1 MGPRVDFSLPEVR
14 RIALAA
20 QGLHAPRPR
29 SKSRASLLRTVG
41 RLGVVQ
47 IDAVN
52 VLARAHY
59 VPLFSRLGPY
69 DVTRLD
75 AAAYGPERTLF
86 EYWGHQAS
94 LLPVSLQPLFRWRMA
109 RAASLE
115 QIYGGLARFVRERR
129 SYVDSVLAEV
139 AARGPLRA
147 SELASSTPRT
157 GGWWGWSDAK
167 RALEFLFWAGRVTT
181 ATRKNFERVYDLTER
196 ILPPAVLAAPTPSV
210 ADAHRELVRISSR
223 ALGIATDDDLADYF
237 RLRLGDVRP
246 RIEELVEEKALVPVR
261 IDGLAR
267 PAYLAI
273 GAEIPRAATG
283 CAILSPFDPLV
294 WHRARTLRLFD
305 FHYRIGIYTPEH
317 LREHGY
323 YVLPFLDGDT
333 LAARVDL
340 KAAREASSLLVQSV
354 HLEPGSDMKKTAA
367 SLAAELRDVASWL
380 GLETIEVTRKGSL
393 AKALS
398 GSLRALTCS

>member
-1 MGPRVDFSLPEVR
+1 MRARVDLSRAEAR

-20 QGLHAPRPR
+20 QGLDAPRRGARTR
-29 SKSRASLLRTVG
+29 SSLLRTVD
-41 RLGVVQ
+41 RLGVLQ

-59 VPLFSRLGPY
+59 MPLFSRHGPY
-69 DVTRLD
+69 DAERLD
-75 AAAYGPERTLF
+75 EAAYGGERTLF

-115 QIYGGLARFVRERR
+115 QIYLGLAKFVRARR
-129 SYVDSVLAEV
+129 AYVDSVLAEV

-147 SELASSTPRT
+147 GELAASTPRK
-157 GGWWGWSDAK
+157 GGWWGWSDGK
-167 RALEFLFWAGRVTT
+167 RALEWLFWAGLVTT
-181 ATRKNFERVYDLTER
+181 KTRKNFERVYDLTER
-196 ILPPAVLAAPTPSV
+196 VLPADVMNAPTPSIE
-210 ADAHRELVRISSR
+210 DAHRALVQMSAR

-246 RIEELVEEKALVPVR
+246 RIAELVEARALVPVR
-261 IDGLAR
+261 VEGIAK
-267 PAYLAI
+267 PAYVAA
-273 GAEIPRAATG
+273 GAKVPRSATG
-283 CAILSPFDPLV
+283 RAILSPFDPLV
-294 WHRARTLRLFD
+294 WHRARTHRLFD
-305 FHYRIGIYTPEH
+305 FHYRIEIYTPEH

-340 KAAREASSLLVQSV
+340 KAAREASTLLVQAV
-354 HLEPGSDMKKTAA
+354 HLEAGADAKKTAA
-367 SLAAELRDVASWL
+367 SLAAELRDVATWL
-380 GLETIEVTRKGSL
+380 GLERITVTRKGSL
-393 AKALS
+393 AVALK
-398 GSLRALTCS
+398 RALTCS